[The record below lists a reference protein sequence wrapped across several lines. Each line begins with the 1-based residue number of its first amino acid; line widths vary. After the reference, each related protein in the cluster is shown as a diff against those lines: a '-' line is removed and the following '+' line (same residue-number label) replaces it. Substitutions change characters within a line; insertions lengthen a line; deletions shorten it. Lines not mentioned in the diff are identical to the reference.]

1 MKTVHFIFLIK
12 YKYWEA
18 AVNKQIILNAL
29 KTELLTAWNKTKY
42 VFNVSQVAKLH
53 KQTRLNKI
61 KTKTT
66 KKYDKK
72 QNTGYL
78 IKTNQQD
85 DI

>member
-1 MKTVHFIFLIK
+1 MKKIHLIFLIK
-12 YKYWEA
+12 YKYLEA

-29 KTELLTAWNKTKY
+29 KTELLTAWNKQNMSLIFYTII
-42 VFNVSQVAKLH
+42 KLH

-61 KTKTT
+61 KTKTN
-66 KKYDKK
+66 KKYNKK

>member
-1 MKTVHFIFLIK
+1 MF
-12 YKYWEA
+12 
-18 AVNKQIILNAL
+18 
-29 KTELLTAWNKTKY
+29 
-42 VFNVSQVAKLH
+42 AKLH